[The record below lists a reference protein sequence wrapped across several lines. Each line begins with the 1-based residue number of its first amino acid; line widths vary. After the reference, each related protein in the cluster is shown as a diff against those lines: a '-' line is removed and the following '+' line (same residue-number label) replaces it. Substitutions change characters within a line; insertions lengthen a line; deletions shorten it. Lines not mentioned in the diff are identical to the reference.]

1 MASKDKIVVGL
12 DIGTTKVAAIVGKL
26 NDYGKVNILGIGK
39 APCEGVRKGVVIDIE
54 KTVLAIQEAVK
65 EAEIKANID
74 IKAVH
79 VGIAGEHIRSMTQ
92 RGIVVL
98 NNTNGEI
105 TLQELNRLKEDT
117 YKAPVSPGTDII
129 HVIPQDYSVD
139 NEHGVK
145 YPVGMH
151 GVRLEGR
158 FHVVTA
164 QSTSARNIYT
174 CVRRAGLEAKQLILQ
189 PLASSY
195 AVLTEEEKEAGV
207 CLVDIGGGTTD
218 IAVFQDKIIRHT
230 AVIPLGS
237 NNVTEDIR
245 KGCSIMS
252 KYAEAIKVKYGAA
265 IVKENMADEIISISH
280 LPDRPPK
287 EISKHTLTRIIQCR
301 MEEIMEM
308 VLYQLYEQGLLKKL
322 TAGIVLTGGGA
333 SLQGIEELVEY
344 VTGLDARVGDPTQQ
358 LAQGLVDEV
367 RNPIYATGVGLTIYG
382 LLHDE
387 QEYAPFRGGSEKGS
401 ASRTALSFTEKVRNW
416 FEKTLNSA
424 NNIIN

>member
-12 DIGTTKVAAIVGKL
+12 DIGTTKVAAIVGKR

-54 KTVLAIQEAVK
+54 KTVDSIRNAVK
-65 EAEIKANID
+65 EAEIKAAID
-74 IKAVH
+74 IQTVH

-105 TLQELNRLKEDT
+105 TQEELRRLKEDT
-117 YKAPVSPGTDII
+117 YKAPVDPGADII

-145 YPVGMH
+145 HPVGMH

-164 QSTSARNIYT
+164 QSAAMKNIIT
-174 CVRRAGLEAKQLILQ
+174 CVRNAGLEVEKLILQ
-189 PLASSY
+189 SLASSY

-207 CLVDIGGGTTD
+207 CLIDIGGGTTD

-245 KGCSIMS
+245 KGCAIMS
-252 KYAEAIKVKYGAA
+252 KYAEMLKINYGTAMA
-265 IVKENMADEIISISH
+265 KDNMQDEIISINH
-280 LPDRPPK
+280 AADRPPK
-287 EISKHTLTRIIQCR
+287 EISKYTLARIIQCR
-301 MEEIMEM
+301 MEEIIEM
-308 VLYQLYEQGLLKKL
+308 ALFQLHEKGLLRKL
-322 TAGIVLTGGGA
+322 SAGIVVSGGGA
-333 SLQGIEELVEY
+333 SLRGIEELVEY
-344 VTGLDARVGDPTQQ
+344 VTALDTRVGDPTYK

-367 RNPIYATGVGLTIYG
+367 KNPIYSTGVGLTVYG
-382 LLHDE
+382 LLNE
-387 QEYAPFRGGSEKGS
+387 EEVFTFTRENKEKIS
-401 ASRTALSFTEKVRNW
+401 SSRPSSGLAEKVRNW
-416 FEKTLNSA
+416 FEKTLNNA
-424 NNIIN
+424 NGMIN